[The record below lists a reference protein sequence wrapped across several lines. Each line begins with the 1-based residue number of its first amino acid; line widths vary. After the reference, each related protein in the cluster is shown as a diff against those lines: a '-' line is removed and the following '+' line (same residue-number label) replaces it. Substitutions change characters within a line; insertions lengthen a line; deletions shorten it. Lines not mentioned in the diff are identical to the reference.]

1 MGIDM
6 DEKLKTTDTPNYDT
20 ASFTRRKALKQGGAL
35 LMGAAMVGCGEGAF
49 FSSEEP
55 GALGKEGVAKTLG
68 HDSYDSG
75 SIPVSA
81 SGWTKTTSAAVQY
94 APLSGDLTTD
104 VVIVGA
110 GLAGSSLALHLSELG
125 VGTVVL
131 EARQP
136 GWGAS
141 GRNAGHVLPLL
152 RDFDL
157 FEQFPDKGKAFFE
170 LFSEHHTIPFDIAKR
185 YDIDC
190 DASKT
195 GYLNGMTSQG
205 AFDKFAKSSA
215 ASADRLGQSIKHIG
229 AAEMKKMTGSDYY
242 PYGVLFESGGRINP
256 YLFTQGMI
264 AAAAKNGAKV
274 FGETTA
280 TKLTADEQGWA
291 IETENG
297 SAVRCAKVIFCTN
310 AYSTDIVPEFKQG
323 CYPLTAY
330 ALSTQPLPSEIRDI
344 VMPSRATL
352 AQVPIDLNPFLVDE
366 HNRIITASLP
376 SRSRPEDANWHFQNH
391 LNWIHRTWP
400 ETRDVSIKLEA
411 YWTGRVA
418 MREQEF
424 PGMYELASGVYGLM
438 HFNAWGNVMA
448 PLMGATLAKA
458 LATDRMDQLPFP
470 VVKPDHITNPGKQ
483 EFIIRSLMIPAA
495 RVAQRFGII

>member
-1 MGIDM
+1 MNKQSTGTV
-6 DEKLKTTDTPNYDT
+6 LANGAVPQC
-20 ASFTRRKALKQGGAL
+20 TRRSVLKHGGGL
-35 LMGAAMVGCGEGAF
+35 VLGAALAGCGEAVNTSPAGA
-49 FSSEEP
+49 STQTSALSNTSEQDLYDTGYVP
-55 GALGKEGVAKTLG
+55 VAT
-68 HDSYDSG
+68 
-75 SIPVSA
+75 
-81 SGWTKTTSAAVQY
+81 SGWTKAGISTLQYSA
-94 APLSGDLTTD
+94 LDTDLTTD

-125 VGTVVL
+125 IGTVVL

-152 RDFDL
+152 RDLDL

-185 YDIDC
+185 YSIDC
-190 DASKT
+190 DASKS
-195 GYLNGMTSQG
+195 GYLNGMTSRG
-205 AFDKFAKSSA
+205 AFDKFANSSA
-215 ASADRLGQSIKHIG
+215 ASADRLGQSIKPIG
-229 AAEMKKMTGSDYY
+229 GAEMKDMTGSDYY

-264 AAAAKNGAKV
+264 AAAVGHGAKV
-274 FGETTA
+274 YGETAA
-280 TKLTADEQGWA
+280 TQLTADGKGWRV
-291 IETENG
+291 ETQNG

-352 AQVPIDLNPFLVDE
+352 AQVPIDLNPFLIDE

-376 SRSRPEDANWHFQNH
+376 SRSRPEDANWHFQHH

-400 ETRDVSIKLEA
+400 ETRDVSIELEA

-458 LATDRMDQLPFP
+458 LATDRMDRLPFP
-470 VVKPDHITNPGKQ
+470 VVKPDHITSPGKQ